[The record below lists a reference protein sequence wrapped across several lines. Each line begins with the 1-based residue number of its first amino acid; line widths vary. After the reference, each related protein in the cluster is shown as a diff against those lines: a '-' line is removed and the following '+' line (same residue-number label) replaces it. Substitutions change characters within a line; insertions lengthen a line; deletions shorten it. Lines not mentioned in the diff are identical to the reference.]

1 MNHRTGKLTAADFD
15 RSRDVPAP
23 TFPIGLIE
31 HTSDFSQLEPGATF
45 KQPAPKHNIFE
56 IERKHPWLVL
66 VYFAL
71 LFGTVLLCHWFAGGF
86 A

>member
-1 MNHRTGKLTAADFD
+1 MNFRKGRLTARDFD
-15 RSRDVPAP
+15 RKHDVPAP
-23 TFPIGLIE
+23 TFDIEPIE
-31 HTSDFSQLEPGATF
+31 HTSDFGVIDAGATF
-45 KQPAPKHNIFE
+45 KQPAPERDMFDL
-56 IERKHPWLVL
+56 ERKHPWLVL